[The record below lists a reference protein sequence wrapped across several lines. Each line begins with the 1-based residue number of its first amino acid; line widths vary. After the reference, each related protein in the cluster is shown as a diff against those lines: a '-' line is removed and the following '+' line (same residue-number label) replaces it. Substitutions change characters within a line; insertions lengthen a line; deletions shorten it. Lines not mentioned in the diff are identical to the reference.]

1 MDVHA
6 SAAAPVPGQL
16 KVPGA
21 TLYYEV
27 RGSGPLL
34 LLLPGGG
41 GDAGVYDSFG
51 ARLAGSFTVVAFD
64 PRGYSRSTLDGPR
77 ETLRVGTQADDA
89 LALIRQAGRE
99 RGGAADGPAYVL
111 GGSSGA
117 VVGLDLLARHPR
129 HVARLLAHEPPVF
142 QVLPGAAEHR
152 AFVDEVY
159 AVYKR
164 EGPGAAG
171 ARFGAGVGATGDD
184 QHWEPAPGLAA
195 RLMGN
200 FPHFLEYELREVT
213 SYLPDVEALR
223 PAARDGRLVLAA
235 GTTSRGALS
244 HRPAAQLAGE
254 LGLRPVLFPGG
265 HGGWLAAEEE
275 SESLVRQLFA

>member
-1 MDVHA
+1 MDVNAA
-6 SAAAPVPGQL
+6 SPATGQL

-21 TLYYEV
+21 TLHYEV

-51 ARLAGSFTVVAFD
+51 ALFADAFTVVAFD

-77 ETLRVGTQADDA
+77 QTLRVDTQADDA
-89 LALIRQAGRE
+89 LAVIRQVGRE

-117 VVGLDLLARHPR
+117 VVGLDLLARYPQ

-152 AFVDEVY
+152 AFVDDVY
-159 AVYKR
+159 ATYRR
-164 EGPGAAG
+164 EGPGPAG
-171 ARFGAGVGATGDD
+171 AQFGAGVGSTGED
-184 QHWEPAPGLAA
+184 QHWEPAPELAA

-200 FPHFLEYELREVT
+200 FPDFLEYELRDVT

-223 PAARDGRLVLAA
+223 PAARAGQLVLAA

-244 HRPAAQLAGE
+244 HQPAVLLAEE
-254 LGLRPVLFPGG
+254 LGLELALFPGG

-275 SESLVRQLFA
+275 SQALARQLFA